1 MRCGPC
7 CASAGAKSGG
17 RMGVR
22 MQMSEVV
29 LLFGP
34 GLQALL
40 LLLLLLCVR
49 CVRWPPKTAA

>member
-1 MRCGPC
+1 
-7 CASAGAKSGG
+7 
-17 RMGVR
+17 MGVR

-40 LLLLLLCVR
+40 LLLLLLLCVR